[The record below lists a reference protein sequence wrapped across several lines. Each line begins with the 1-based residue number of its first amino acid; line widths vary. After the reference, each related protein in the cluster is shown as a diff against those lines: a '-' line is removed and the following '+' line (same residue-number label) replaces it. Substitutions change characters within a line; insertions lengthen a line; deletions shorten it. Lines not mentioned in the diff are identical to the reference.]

1 MRDNKKIVM
10 LTFSLIGIF
19 FLVFLI
25 FPLLTIFYQAFVS
38 NSTINLTNF
47 KNLISNSVI
56 RTSFIDSLMIS
67 FQTSLLAT
75 LIGFVFAY
83 CVNFTTVFKG
93 YKRLIG
99 TLIILPMLVPTI
111 VYGFAII
118 YSFGKQGIITRLVG
132 FQLFDIYS
140 TQGLILGFLIY
151 TVPIAYL
158 LFNNAMSYIDHQYF
172 IVSDIMGDSKL
183 RRFWVTIISPLITT
197 IAISIVQTF
206 FLTFTDFGIPASL
219 AGSKNLMATTLYNQ
233 MIGSVPDFA
242 NGSILALMMLFPALF
257 SALLLFRLKR
267 FEIRYD
273 KRRTFLLTRNRPRD
287 AVIFLLTASYL
298 LITVATFCSFIIVPF
313 VTNYPY
319 NLTWTFEHISSVL
332 SNSDLIATYINTI
345 EISILTSILG
355 IILAYTCA
363 LLVKRS
369 ILNPML
375 CRVIE
380 GLSQLTIAIPGMVL
394 GLAFIFAFSKTSL
407 HYTLAI
413 LVIVNLIHFFATPFN
428 LANQALEKMSDHYE
442 QTASLLGDSYIRLL
456 VRVII
461 PNSKQTLVEM
471 FSYLFTNAMV
481 TISAIIFLV
490 GAHTA
495 TMTTKIKELQHF
507 NKFDDIFILALLL
520 LLTNLTVKYVIYLVF
535 TKEKK
540 SFKQVLKVDKLSTL
554 QVKKGA

>member
-1 MRDNKKIVM
+1 MRDNKKNVM

-93 YKRLIG
+93 YKSLIG

-140 TQGLILGFLIY
+140 TQGMILGFLIY

-242 NGSILALMMLFPALF
+242 NGSILALMKLFPALF

-287 AVIFLLTASYL
+287 AFIFLLTASYL

-332 SNSDLIATYINTI
+332 SNSDLIATYLNTI
-345 EISILTSILG
+345 EMSILTSILG

-490 GAHTA
+490 GAHRA

-540 SFKQVLKVDKLSTL
+540 SFKQVLKVDKRFTS
-554 QVKKGA
+554 QVKKRA

>member
-1 MRDNKKIVM
+1 MRDNKKNVM

-93 YKRLIG
+93 YKSLIG

-242 NGSILALMMLFPALF
+242 NGSILALMKLFPALF

-273 KRRTFLLTRNRPRD
+273 
-287 AVIFLLTASYL
+287 
-298 LITVATFCSFIIVPF
+298 
-313 VTNYPY
+313 
-319 NLTWTFEHISSVL
+319 
-332 SNSDLIATYINTI
+332 
-345 EISILTSILG
+345 
-355 IILAYTCA
+355 
-363 LLVKRS
+363 
-369 ILNPML
+369 
-375 CRVIE
+375 
-380 GLSQLTIAIPGMVL
+380 
-394 GLAFIFAFSKTSL
+394 
-407 HYTLAI
+407 
-413 LVIVNLIHFFATPFN
+413 
-428 LANQALEKMSDHYE
+428 
-442 QTASLLGDSYIRLL
+442 
-456 VRVII
+456 
-461 PNSKQTLVEM
+461 
-471 FSYLFTNAMV
+471 
-481 TISAIIFLV
+481 
-490 GAHTA
+490 
-495 TMTTKIKELQHF
+495 
-507 NKFDDIFILALLL
+507 
-520 LLTNLTVKYVIYLVF
+520 
-535 TKEKK
+535 
-540 SFKQVLKVDKLSTL
+540 
-554 QVKKGA
+554 